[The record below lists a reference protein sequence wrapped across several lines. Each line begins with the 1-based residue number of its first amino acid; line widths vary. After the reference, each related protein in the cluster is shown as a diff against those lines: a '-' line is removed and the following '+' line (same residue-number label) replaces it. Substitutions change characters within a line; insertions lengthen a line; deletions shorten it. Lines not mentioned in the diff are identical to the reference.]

1 MRIYF
6 RIQEGISDMFEGAI
20 PALITPF
27 TKDNR
32 IDREGL
38 QRNIAFVEEGGVAGI
53 VPCGTTG
60 ESATLSAL
68 EHEEVIDIAVECSKV
83 PVIAG
88 TGSNNTEE
96 ALQFTKHAADAGVD
110 CVLLISPYYNKP
122 NAAGLLAHFRK
133 IAEAVDIPMIL
144 YNVPSR
150 TGQDVPLA
158 VIAELAKVENI
169 VGIKEASGSIDK
181 VSQILESTADED
193 FVVLSGD
200 DGLTLPIL
208 SIGGRGVIS
217 VAANIVPDR
226 MSRMVNAA
234 LAGDYETARKVHYE
248 IAPLIR
254 ALFLETNPIP
264 VKKAAELHRTC
275 KRAREACHLLHLA
288 RQILQSLRT
297 NSENWGS
304 WNDQRSSTGS
314 LRKDGLSDCG
324 EYYPLFGYAACCRL

>member
-1 MRIYF
+1 
-6 RIQEGISDMFEGAI
+6 MFEGAI

-38 QRNIAFVEEGGVAGI
+38 KRNIAFVEEGGVAGI

-122 NAAGLLAHFRK
+122 NSAGLLAHFKK

-181 VSQILESTADED
+181 VSQILENTVDED

-226 MSRMVNAA
+226 MSKMVNAA

-264 VKKAAELHRTC
+264 VKKAAEFIG
-275 KRAREACHLLHLA
+275 LA
-288 RQILQSLRT
+288 SGHMRLPLAPL
-297 NSENWGS
+297 SEPNAAKLA
-304 WNDQRSSTGS
+304 DE
-314 LRKDGLSDCG
+314 LRKLGVM
-324 EYYPLFGYAACCRL
+324 E